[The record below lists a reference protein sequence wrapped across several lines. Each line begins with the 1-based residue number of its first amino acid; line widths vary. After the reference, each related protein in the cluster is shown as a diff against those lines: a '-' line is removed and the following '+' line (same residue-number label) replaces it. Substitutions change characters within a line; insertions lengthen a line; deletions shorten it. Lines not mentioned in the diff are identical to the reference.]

1 MGIDGIIGWKKIVF
15 SLWYMC
21 VNDLEVG
28 DGVINNMEV
37 IKKIKQIYSSGG
49 NIIRYLKNADHRMQN
64 EIEDIMISY
73 DFQAGS
79 YTDVFRNHAEYGFI
93 KKCQAEKLAGIID
106 GFSCP
111 IESLLEAGV
120 GEATTLVPTWGY
132 LKRKD
137 IEWFGGNDIS
147 YSRIHV
153 ARQFAAAE
161 GAETANLFVADIFDM
176 PIKDNGM
183 DVVYT
188 FHSMEPNGSFESE
201 LLDELY
207 RIAKKYI
214 ILIEP
219 DYNLADAAGKR
230 RMDENGYVKDVAVIA
245 RNKGWKII
253 VDEPFGIDSNAL
265 NPAGVLVIEKKPEA
279 ESDRSASKFCCP
291 VTHTALE
298 VIGNAYFSM
307 ESLLAYPILN
317 GIPCLRKENAILAT
331 KMAEGIRDEV

>member
-1 MGIDGIIGWKKIVF
+1 MNVLKAGTD
-15 SLWYMC
+15 
-21 VNDLEVG
+21 
-28 DGVINNMEV
+28 VINNIAV
-37 IKKIKQIYSSGG
+37 IKKIKQIYSDGG

-79 YTDVFRNHAEYGFI
+79 YTDVFRNHAAYGSI
-93 KKCQAEKLAGIID
+93 KKHQAEKLAGIID
-106 GFSCP
+106 GFACP

-120 GEATTLVPTWGY
+120 GEATTLVPTWNY

-153 ARQFAAAE
+153 ARQFAAEEEAE
-161 GAETANLFVADIFDM
+161 NANLFVANIFDM

-188 FHSMEPNGSFESE
+188 FHSIEPNGGFESE

-219 DYNLADAAGKR
+219 DYNLADDAGKR
-230 RMDENGYVKDVAVIA
+230 RMDENGYVKDVAGIA
-245 RNKGWKII
+245 KNKGWKII

-265 NPAGVLVIEKKPEA
+265 NPAGLLVIEKNPHD
-279 ESDRSASKFCCP
+279 ESNRSAGKFCCP
-291 VTHTALE
+291 VTHTDLE
-298 VIGNAYFSM
+298 VIGNAYFSR
-307 ESLLAYPILN
+307 ESLLAYPVLN

-331 KMAEGIRDEV
+331 KMAEVCVFER